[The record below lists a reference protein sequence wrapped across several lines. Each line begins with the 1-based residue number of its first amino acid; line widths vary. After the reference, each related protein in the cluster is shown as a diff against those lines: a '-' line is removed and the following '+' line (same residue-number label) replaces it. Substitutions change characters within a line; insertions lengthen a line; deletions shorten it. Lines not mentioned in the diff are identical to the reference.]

1 LTVRRKP
8 GGFLLATC
16 GHRGDGVISA
26 AIHQLAQV
34 GLMYLGA
41 GALLWLLVA
50 VVALWMR

>member
-1 LTVRRKP
+1 M

-16 GHRGDGVISA
+16 GIWVSAVISA

-41 GALLWLLVA
+41 GALLWLMVA
-50 VVALWMR
+50 VIALWMR